1 LTGTLLE
8 IDGVPVESGAAPES
22 EAELAQVM
30 REAYDAGRSMV
41 AVGGGT
47 QIHLGNPPRS
57 VHVAVYTGRLRGV
70 AEYEPGNLT
79 VSVRAGTT
87 LKDLQQ
93 VLHAENQFLPLDPP
107 HMDRATLGGVVAG
120 NASGPIRFRY
130 GTVRDMLLGI
140 RIAHADGICTKAG
153 GKLVKNVTGYDMC
166 KLYAGSLGTLGIFS
180 ELTFKVQPRSE
191 AIATMALACASLRAA
206 LEASQAVLRSDLTP
220 DAMEILNDRAFE
232 ELAGEAPGAPWI
244 LLLQFGETDA
254 AVRWQVDRVRE
265 MAAAGGG
272 VLLNVLGTPESE
284 EFWCRMASLRARQG
298 NGEELLLKCSVLY
311 QSAVDIGHRLDEMGA
326 RLQACSFIFCHAGT
340 HIFYGRYEWPDGGAA
355 AEDLRREI
363 LELRRHCLAA
373 GGHLVIEKART
384 DVKRDLDVWGYQA
397 PALEWMRRI
406 KKQFDPKGLLNPG
419 RYVGGM

>member
-22 EAELAQVM
+22 EAELAHVM
-30 REAYDAGRSMV
+30 REAYDAGSSMV
-41 AVGGGT
+41 AVGGAT

-57 VHVAVYTGRLRGV
+57 AQVAIYTGRLRGV
-70 AEYEPGNLT
+70 AEYESDNLT

-87 LKDLQQ
+87 LGDLQQ
-93 VLHAENQFLPLDPP
+93 VLRAENQFLPLDPP
-107 HMDRATLGGVVAG
+107 HMERATMGGLVAG

-130 GTVRDMLLGI
+130 GTVRDLLLGI
-140 RIAHADGICTKAG
+140 RIAHADGTRTKAG

-206 LEASQAVLRSDLTP
+206 FEASQAVIRSDLTP
-220 DAMEILNDRAFE
+220 DAMEILNHRAFA
-232 ELAGEAPGAPWI
+232 ELASEAHAAPWI
-244 LLLQFGETDA
+244 LLLRFGEADE

-265 MAAAGGG
+265 MATAGEGA
-272 VLLNVLGTPESE
+272 LLNVLGTPESE
-284 EFWCRMASLRARQG
+284 EFWCRMASLRARPG
-298 NGEELLLKCSVLY
+298 NGEELLLKCSVQY
-311 QSAVDIGHRLDEMGA
+311 QSAVDTGRRLDELGA
-326 RLQACSFIFCHAGT
+326 RLQAIPFIFCHAGT
-340 HIFYGRYEWPDGGAA
+340 HIFYGRYEWPAGGVS

-384 DVKRDLDVWGYQA
+384 DVKHGLDVWGYQA
-397 PALEWMRRI
+397 PALDLMRRI